1 MRAFISAAVSLLLLA
16 GACAAA
22 DFDRPYIFGTQVIE
36 EGRLAEMLPELRK
49 YGATQ
54 SRVGACWFVIE
65 RERGQ
70 EYDFASV
77 DREVNLHVENGF
89 SVVLNLATV
98 PLWASEVPEEAVRI
112 LKERKHENLVGTFMV
127 SPNRMDD
134 YVRWVKAMAERY
146 RDRVDYYE
154 IWNEPDGMA
163 GPVVEYDDNGQVTGV
178 RYGGDPREFTRVLKA
193 AYATLHKY
201 DPGCTVVACS
211 LESKTAFLEG
221 IYRAGGKGFF
231 DAVSIHAYGEPLN
244 RKWIQEIRD
253 CMVAHGDGDKGI
265 LITEYGWGFWDRP
278 GMLQEAIRWGRENEY
293 ITAMHVHLGN
303 YLFLNRKKGAG
314 PLAPTPGLLALKQV
328 SEERG
333 LAPHSKYD
341 FEGPLPVEWR
351 IWTDDKDSAKLLC
364 AADRAHSGAR
374 SLKASTKGTTVH
386 LIGNCYVRAMNGT
399 LSFWFLVQ
407 PAEAKDVR
415 FAIVITPAAPI
426 FGADK
431 SVEFTVD
438 DDSLG
443 KWRKYEARLA
453 DIDLTLADRTIMN
466 VTLAAESDAPGLALY
481 VDDFSIAPAE

>member
-1 MRAFISAAVSLLLLA
+1 MRDLA
-16 GACAAA
+16 GALLSLALLTGVCRAA
-22 DFDRPYIFGTQVIE
+22 DFDRPYILGTQVIE

-70 EYDFASV
+70 EYDFANV
-77 DREVNLHVENGF
+77 DREVDLHIDNGF

-98 PLWASEVPEEAVRI
+98 PLWASEAPAEAVRI
-112 LKERKHENLVGTFMV
+112 LKGRKHENLVGTFMV

-134 YVRWVKAMAERY
+134 YIRWVEAVAERY
-146 RDRVDYYE
+146 HDRVDFYE

-163 GPVVEYDDNGQVTGV
+163 GPVVEYDDNGKVTGV

-193 AYATLHKY
+193 AYAVLHRL

-253 CMVAHGDGDKGI
+253 CMVAHGDGGKGI
-265 LITEYGWGFWDRP
+265 LITEYGWGFWDKP

-293 ITAMHVHLGN
+293 IAAMHVHLGN

-314 PLAPTPGLLALKQV
+314 PLKPTPGLLALKQV
-328 SEERG
+328 SAERG
-333 LAPHSKYD
+333 PASSRSYA
-341 FEGPLPVEWR
+341 FEGDLPIEWR
-351 IWTDDKDSAKLLC
+351 VWTDDKDSAELLS
-364 AADRAHSGAR
+364 ATDLAHGGR
-374 SLKASTKGTTVH
+374 QSLKGSTRGTKVH
-386 LIGNCYVRAMNGT
+386 LVANCYVRAKNGT
-399 LSFWFLVQ
+399 LSFWHLVQ
-407 PAEAKDVR
+407 SAEASVVK
-415 FAIVITPAAPI
+415 FAIVIAPAAPI
-426 FGADK
+426 FGADR
-431 SVEFTVD
+431 SVEFTID
-438 DDSLG
+438 GESLG
-443 KWRKYEARLA
+443 KWRRYEVRLA
-453 DIDLTLADRTIMN
+453 DIAPTLADRTIMN
-466 VTLAAESDAPGLALY
+466 VTLAAESGAPGLTVH